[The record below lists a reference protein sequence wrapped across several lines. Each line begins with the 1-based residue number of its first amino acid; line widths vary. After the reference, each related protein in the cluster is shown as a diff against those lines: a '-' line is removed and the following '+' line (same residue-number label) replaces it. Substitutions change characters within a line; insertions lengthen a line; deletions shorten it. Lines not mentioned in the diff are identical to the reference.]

1 MALTLADLYAMGI
14 SEARVLPMV
23 ERDQLMD
30 LIIADGRG
38 HTTNLESWRTWL
50 YSDYF

>member
-1 MALTLADLYAMGI
+1 MELTLADLYAMGI
-14 SEARVLPMV
+14 SEAQALPVV

-38 HTTNLESWRTWL
+38 HTTNLESCRTGL
-50 YSDYF
+50 SSDYF